1 MQNNNPYTAP
11 NANVTDMSL
20 DETKF
25 GKVSITNTKGRIGR
39 LRFLLYTFGLSFL
52 GAGLAAALILIPS
65 VGPILAGITYILI
78 FVFSIFLAIQ
88 RCHDFNAIG
97 WWSLIMLIPLVS
109 LVFYFIPGT
118 KGSNR
123 FGYQPPPNSKAEKI
137 GVFLII
143 GVFVLGIL
151 AMLLIP
157 LFDGNIAQQNALLP
171 E

>member
-1 MQNNNPYTAP
+1 MVTDMQNNNPYTAP

-52 GAGLAAALILIPS
+52 GAGLASALILIPS
-65 VGPILAGITYILI
+65 VGPILSGITYILI

-137 GVFLII
+137 GFFLII
-143 GVFVLGIL
+143 GLLVLGL
-151 AMLLIP
+151 AVLLVP
-157 LFDGNIAQQNALLP
+157 LFAWNIDQ
-171 E
+171 

>member
-1 MQNNNPYTAP
+1 MQNNNPYATP
-11 NANVTDMSL
+11 NATVTNSSL

-25 GKVSITNTKGRIGR
+25 GKVSLTNTKGRIGR
-39 LRFLLYTFGLSFL
+39 LRFFLYTMILTFL
-52 GAGLAAALILIPS
+52 GAAFAGALTLIPTL
-65 VGPILAGITYILI
+65 GPILAGIAYILI
-78 FVFSIFLAIQ
+78 FVFSIFLTIQ
-88 RCHDFNAIG
+88 RCHDFNATG
-97 WWSLIMLIPLVS
+97 WWALIMLIPLVS

-123 FGYQPPPNSKAEKI
+123 FGYQPPPNSKAVKI

-143 GVFVLGIL
+143 GVVLLGIL